1 MAALGAAKPSGC
13 CNIPGNRGGPRVNAQ
28 VGGGFPWL
36 GAAVLVLPAVALG
49 VGAGLVGLSGPI
61 GLGMLGVGVA
71 YLLVDLFVLQRR
83 LERRAMAGSA
93 ADQAAQEFL
102 QEALTLHSVEG
113 VAARFGRAVEKA
125 IGPTRALLLA
135 PGPDGNVR
143 MIAATGQTPAVNL
156 GDPTAA
162 FLWLNDADGPVSRA
176 RLTEL
181 KEFDGARATLQLI
194 DALGCDILLPLLHRG
209 LLLGLGLLK
218 QPHGVY
224 RDLTGFYS
232 AMRAYMTVAVANT
245 FLDAE
250 ARGRSQL
257 ARSFDL
263 ATAMQES
270 LMPDD
275 RPVRRDGFEV
285 RGVFR
290 PVAECGG
297 DLWAWRELADG
308 KVLLLVADATGHG
321 AAPAL
326 LAAVAKGAI
335 DAHWQMS
342 LRDMDPSLLLSS
354 LNVAVHRT
362 GRKRYMMTAF
372 AAVVDT
378 RTGQL
383 RFANAGQNFPYVIKG
398 VYSNSPGAVEPLIA
412 RGNSLGATSEAH
424 FENHTRALTR
434 GDKLILYTD
443 GIVNAGSPFIDPWG
457 EKRFRAALSANAG
470 QRAIR
475 LTEIVMSEIEQ
486 YLDGRESMDDITLVA
501 FEYGHTEGA
510 E

>member
-1 MAALGAAKPSGC
+1 M
-13 CNIPGNRGGPRVNAQ
+13 NAQ
-28 VGGGFPWL
+28 ASGGFPWL
-36 GAAVLVLPAVALG
+36 SAAVLVLPAVALG
-49 VGAGLVGLSGPI
+49 VGAGFIGVSQPVGL
-61 GLGMLGVGVA
+61 GLLGAGVV
-71 YLLVDLFVLQRR
+71 YLLVDLFALQPK
-83 LERRAMAGSA
+83 LEHRAMAGSA

-113 VAARFGRAVEKA
+113 VAAQFGRAIEKA
-125 IGPTRALLLA
+125 MGSTRALLLA
-135 PGPDGNVR
+135 PGADGNVR
-143 MIAATGQTPAVNL
+143 VIAATGQPPPADL

-162 FLWLNDADGPVSRA
+162 FLWLGDADGPVSRA
-176 RLTEL
+176 RLVEL
-181 KEFDGARATLQLI
+181 QEFEGARATLQLI
-194 DALGCDILLPLLHRG
+194 DALGCDVLLPLLHRG
-209 LLLGLGLLK
+209 LLLGLGVLK
-218 QPHGVY
+218 QAHVGH

-275 RPVRRDGFEV
+275 RPVRREGFEI

-297 DLWAWRELADG
+297 DLWAWRELTDG
-308 KVLLLVADATGHG
+308 KVLVLVADATGHG

-342 LRDMDPSLLLSS
+342 LRDMDPARLLSS

-383 RFANAGQNFPYVIKG
+383 RFANAGQNFPYVIRG
-398 VYSNSPGAVEPLIA
+398 PASTQPGAVEPLIA

-424 FENHTRALTR
+424 FENHTRALSP

-443 GIVNAGSPFIDPWG
+443 GIVDAGSPFIDPWG
-457 EKRFRAALSANAG
+457 EKRFRAALAANAR

-475 LTEIVMSEIEQ
+475 LTEIVMNEIEQ
-486 YLDGRESMDDITLVA
+486 YCDGHESMDDITLVA
-501 FEYGHTEGA
+501 FEFGQTEEQA
-510 E
+510 